1 MRLWLVLLLLAI
13 AFVGYGNG
21 QETGRASGSGG
32 QVEVQWEQAK
42 ADLLK
47 AHSEAIATILEQLD
61 SQDRVAREA
70 NDIAGI
76 KLIQKKRSD
85 YLSSFVT
92 PDGVETKKYEAIVS
106 AAQQTLK
113 QARDQAVSFA
123 LNAKQDEFAERVDRE
138 FKLLSNPVVPNVR
151 TAWKSAV
158 EGYEQEI
165 DHAIQQLSAEL
176 GKAEDEAR
184 AKGDLEA
191 VKKLK
196 AEAGELSGN
205 RAKLLND
212 AVSPIAVDVAKAK
225 KRLSD
230 VNKNLVKAL
239 LLAKEDEEASG
250 MQNSLKMLIA
260 ADVPSQPVSGT
271 SDSGET
277 VENSIGMV
285 LVRVPK
291 GTFVMGGGGGERD
304 ELPAHNVTI
313 SKDFYIGKFE
323 VTQKQYKDV
332 TGRNPSFFRGD
343 KRPVESVDWND
354 AVEFCELLSNLAE
367 ERAAGR
373 NYRLPTEAEWEMA
386 CRAGTTTNFYFG
398 DDARQAEDHAW
409 YVANSNKRTH
419 DVGQKKPNPFG
430 LYDMN
435 GNVWEWC
442 SDWHS
447 SRYPTGPLTDPTGP
461 EGGRN
466 KTTRGA
472 GYINSVDGVR
482 AQDRGTYPPE
492 TKYAWQGFR
501 VVMVVD

>member
-1 MRLWLVLLLLAI
+1 MRLFLVLLLLAG
-13 AFVGYGNG
+13 ALVGYGHS
-21 QETGRASGSGG
+21 QEVGRASGSGG

-47 AHSEAIATILEQLD
+47 AHAEAIGTILEQLD
-61 SQDRVAREA
+61 SQDRESREA
-70 NDIAGI
+70 NDIPAV

-85 YLSSFVT
+85 YLSSFVN
-92 PDGVETKKYEAIVS
+92 PDGVESKKYEAIVS

-151 TAWKSAV
+151 TAWQSAV
-158 EGYEQEI
+158 EGFEQEI
-165 DHAIQQLSAEL
+165 DRAIQELSAEL
-176 GKAEDEAR
+176 GKAEDSAR

-191 VKKLK
+191 VQRLK
-196 AEAGELSGN
+196 SEVAELAGN
-205 RAKLLND
+205 RQKLLSD
-212 AVSPIAVDVAKAK
+212 AASPIAVNVAKAK
-225 KRLSD
+225 KKLSD

-239 LLAKEDEEASG
+239 LLAKEDEEATG
-250 MQNSLKMLIA
+250 MQKSLNQLIA
-260 ADVPSQPVSGT
+260 ASSPRPST
-271 SDSGET
+271 ANTKETGEV
-277 VENSIGMV
+277 VENSLGMV
-285 LVRVPK
+285 LVRIPK
-291 GTFVMGGGGGERD
+291 GTFWMGGGGGERD
-304 ELPAHNVTI
+304 ELPAHSVTI

-323 VTQKQYKDV
+323 VTQKQYKAV
-332 TGRNPSFFRGD
+332 MGRNPSFFRGD

-354 AVEFCELLSNLAE
+354 AVEFCEQLSKLPE

-373 NYRLPTEAEWEMA
+373 NYRLPTEAEWELA
-386 CRAGTTTNFYFG
+386 CRGGTTTTYYFG

-409 YVANSNKRTH
+409 FVVNANKQTH
-419 DVGQKKPNPFG
+419 DVGLKKPNPFG

-442 SDWHS
+442 SDWHA

-461 EGGRN
+461 EGGKNR
-466 KTTRGA
+466 TTRGA

-482 AQDRGTYPPE
+482 AQDRGTYPPD
-492 TKYAWQGFR
+492 TKNAWQGFR